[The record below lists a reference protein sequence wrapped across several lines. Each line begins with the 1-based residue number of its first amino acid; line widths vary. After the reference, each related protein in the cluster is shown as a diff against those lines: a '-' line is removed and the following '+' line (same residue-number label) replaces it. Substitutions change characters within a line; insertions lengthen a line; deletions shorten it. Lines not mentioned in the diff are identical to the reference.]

1 MTQDDDGFILYESR
15 AICRYI
21 ANKYANQGPALIPT
35 VVKEVALFEQAA
47 SVEQNN
53 FDPYASKA
61 VAETIFKP
69 YVYIAT
75 ASCCAN
81 HSDKTDRY
89 MGLKPDQAVFD
100 DLIKSLSARL
110 DVYEVIL
117 SKQKYI
123 AGNVRLL
130 FLSLYNSDWGL

>member
-1 MTQDDDGFILYESR
+1 
-15 AICRYI
+15 
-21 ANKYANQGPALIPT
+21 
-35 VVKEVALFEQAA
+35 
-47 SVEQNN
+47 
-53 FDPYASKA
+53 
-61 VAETIFKP
+61 
-69 YVYIAT
+69 
-75 ASCCAN
+75 
-81 HSDKTDRY
+81 